1 MLTISPVNNLEYYSN
16 LAEEDYYVDG
26 GEPPGIWCGLG
37 AQQLNLQDKLVSK
50 SNYQNLMH
58 GYSPRG
64 KPLVQNAG
72 SDKRRNAWDLC
83 LSAPKSVSLLW
94 ARGNEELRQK
104 IQNAQKLAVRAAID
118 FIERNAA
125 VTRRGKAGERTES
138 TAGLVVASFDHCTS
152 RDLDFQIHTHN
163 LVCNLAPRSDG
174 SWGSIDSRKI
184 YRWQK
189 AAGAIYRAELAL
201 QVRSLGF
208 QLEQDGDSFRVKGIS
223 KSLCDF
229 FSKRSESI
237 SKELTSKGINSSASK
252 AGSHLKLVTRKH
264 KQPVNHHKLIS
275 NWQAELNA
283 LGCKEQLLQTIRS
296 NELTQT
302 SQFIE
307 TDLILEE
314 LTEKT
319 ATFRSQ
325 DLCYQ
330 VAINAVA
337 AGLSA
342 KEAEQYVGQII
353 RSSEVIELTEKSLG
367 ETIYTTS
374 TVLDNEQSMIKLAKK
389 LATTRSKEI
398 VKKEIHTA
406 IKSAEDALG
415 FGFDE
420 EQIEAVFSALSG
432 SDLNI
437 TQGSAGAGKTTL
449 MLAARH
455 AYASCGYKVQGAC
468 IAKKAAD
475 NLFEETDIE
484 SSTISSLLAKIE
496 RGTNPLSNAD
506 VLIIDEAGQ
515 VPSHY
520 LQQLLFCAEKAKCKL
535 ILSGEDK
542 QLDAITRG
550 GALRYLSRP
559 EVIGTQRIE
568 NIRRQRFNW
577 ARQTVADFRD
587 GKSVQALQ
595 ALKKHGCLHWEDS
608 SEAIKKTLIS
618 HWHQYQKNNPEKST
632 LVMAQ
637 RWRDVKELSMLI
649 RNIHIN
655 EGRVGQENLSLVCSV
670 SDKQFEFKYSTGD
683 RVKFCRNDYRH
694 LKVSNGTLG
703 TIQELHKLPD
713 SDIRFT
719 IATDDKRIVTFLA
732 SEYSDELGTNLC
744 LAYALTVYS
753 AQGTTIDGNT
763 FTYYTGGMDRANTYV
778 AASRH
783 KDESH
788 IFCNRR
794 EIDERLG
801 ANDTDRKI
809 DDKERR
815 HCLAAMM
822 SRENAAKLAIELLPE
837 NHIMNAPEVVE
848 DLELQI

>member
-1 MLTISPVNNLEYYSN
+1 MLTISPVNNLDYYSN

-26 GEPPGIWCGLG
+26 GEPPGVWNGLG
-37 AQQLNLQDKLVSK
+37 AQQLSLQDKLVSK
-50 SNYQNLMH
+50 SDYQNLMN
-58 GYSPRG
+58 GYSPTG

-94 ARGNEELRQK
+94 ARGNEEMRQK
-104 IQNAQKLAVRAAID
+104 IQNAQKLAVRASID

-125 VTRRGKAGERTES
+125 VTRRDKAGGRIES

-163 LVCNLAPRSDG
+163 LVCNVAPRNDG

-189 AAGAIYRAELAL
+189 AAGAIYRAELAS
-201 QVRSLGF
+201 QVRALGF
-208 QLEQDGDSFRVKGIS
+208 QIEQDSDSFHVKGIS

-237 SKELTSKGINSSASK
+237 SKELTNRGINSSASK
-252 AGSHLKLVTRKH
+252 SGSYLKLATRQH

-283 LGCKEQLLQTIRS
+283 LGCNEQLLQTIRS
-296 NELTQT
+296 NEPTQT

-314 LTEKT
+314 LTEKA
-319 ATFRSQ
+319 ATFRPQ

-330 VAINAVA
+330 VAINAIA

-342 KEAEQYVGQII
+342 KEAEQYVRQII

-367 ETIYTTS
+367 EPIYTTL

-389 LATTRSKEI
+389 LATTTSKDI
-398 VKKEIHTA
+398 GKKEIYTA
-406 IKSAEDALG
+406 IKSAEDVLG

-420 EQIEAVFSALSG
+420 EQVEAVFSALSG
-432 SDLNI
+432 PDLNI

-455 AYASCGYKVQGAC
+455 AYASCGYRVLGAC

-484 SSTISSLLAKIE
+484 SSTISSLLVKIE

-568 NIRRQRFNW
+568 NIRRQRLNW

-587 GKSVQALQ
+587 GKSAQALQ
-595 ALKKHGCLHWEDS
+595 SLKKHGCLHWDDS
-608 SEAIKKTLIS
+608 SEAVKNTLIA
-618 HWHQYQKNNPEKST
+618 HWYQYQKNNPEKST

-655 EGRVGQENLSLVCSV
+655 EGRVGQENISLVCSV
-670 SDKQFEFKYSTGD
+670 SDKQFEFEYSKGD

-703 TIQELHKLPD
+703 TIQELQRLPGGD
-713 SDIRFT
+713 VRFT
-719 IATDDKRIVTFLA
+719 IATDDKRVVSFLA
-732 SEYSDELGTNLC
+732 SEYRDELGTNLC

-763 FTYYTGGMDRANTYV
+763 FTYYTAGMDRANTYV

-822 SRENAAKLAIELLPE
+822 SRENTAKLAIELLPE

>member
-1 MLTISPVNNLEYYSN
+1 MLTISPVNNLDYYSN

-26 GEPPGIWCGLG
+26 GEPPGIWYGLG
-37 AQQLNLQDKLVSK
+37 AQQLNLKDKLVSK
-50 SNYQNLMH
+50 SDYQNLMH
-58 GYSPRG
+58 GYSPTG

-72 SDKRRNAWDLC
+72 CDKRRNAWDLC

-104 IQNAQKLAVRAAID
+104 IQNAQKLAIRASID

-125 VTRRGKAGERTES
+125 VTRRGKSGERTES

-163 LVCNLAPRSDG
+163 LVCNVAPRNDG
-174 SWGSIDSRKI
+174 SWGSIDSRKM

-189 AAGAIYRAELAL
+189 AAGAIYRAELAS
-201 QVRSLGF
+201 QIRVLGF
-208 QLEQDGDSFRVKGIS
+208 HLKQDGDSFHVKGVS
-223 KSLCDF
+223 KDLCEY

-237 SKELTSKGINSSASK
+237 SKELTNRGLKSSASQ
-252 AGSHLKLVTRKH
+252 AGSHFKLVTRQH
-264 KQPVNHHKLIS
+264 KQPVNHQKLIS
-275 NWQAELNA
+275 NWQAELTA
-283 LGCKEQLLQTIRS
+283 LGCKEDLIQTISS
-296 NELTQT
+296 NEPVKI
-302 SQFIE
+302 SKFIE

-319 ATFRSQ
+319 ATFRPQ

-337 AGLSA
+337 TGLSA
-342 KEAEQYVGQII
+342 KEAEQYVRQII
-353 RSSEVIELTEKSLG
+353 RSSEVVELTEKSLG
-367 ETIYTTS
+367 EPIYTTL
-374 TVLDNEQSMIKLAKK
+374 TVLDNEQSMIKLAKQ
-389 LATTRSKEI
+389 LATTTSKSI
-398 VKKEIHTA
+398 GKKEIYSA
-406 IKSAEDALG
+406 VKSAESELG

-420 EQIEAVFSALSG
+420 EQLEAIFSALNG
-432 SDLNI
+432 PDLNI

-449 MLAARH
+449 MLAARY
-455 AYASCGYKVQGAC
+455 AYASNGYKVLGAC

-475 NLFEETDIE
+475 NLSEETGIE

-496 RGTNPLSNAD
+496 RGANPLSSTD

-520 LQQLLFCAEKAKCKL
+520 LQQLLFCAEKVKCKL
-535 ILSGEDK
+535 ILTGEEK

-568 NIRRQRFNW
+568 NIRRQRLNW

-595 ALKKHGCLHWEDS
+595 SLKAHDCLHWEDS
-608 SEAIKKTLIS
+608 SEAVKNTLIA
-618 HWHQYQKNNPEKST
+618 HWYQYQKNNPEKST

-637 RWRDVKELSMLI
+637 RWRDVKELSKLI
-649 RNIHIN
+649 RDIHIS
-655 EGRVGQENLSLVCSV
+655 EGRVGNENILLECSV
-670 SDKQFEFKYSTGD
+670 SGKLFEFEYSKGD

-703 TIQELHKLPD
+703 TIQELHKLPGGD
-713 SDIRFT
+713 VRFT
-719 IATDDKRIVTFLA
+719 VETDDKRVVIFLA
-732 SEYSDELGTNLC
+732 SEYRDELGTNIC

-763 FTYYTGGMDRANTYV
+763 FTYYTAGMDRANTYV

-788 IFCNRR
+788 VFCNRK

-801 ANDTDRKI
+801 FYDTGRSICDM
-809 DDKERR
+809 ER
-815 HCLAAMM
+815 HDCLGAMM
-822 SRENAAKLAIELLPE
+822 SRESYAKLAIEQLPE
-837 NHIMNAPEVVE
+837 KNIMEELKVVE

>member
-16 LAEEDYYVDG
+16 LTEEDYYVDG
-26 GEPPGIWCGLG
+26 GEPPGVWYGLG
-37 AQQLNLQDKLVSK
+37 AQQLSLQDKLVSK
-50 SNYQNLMH
+50 TDYQNLMH
-58 GYSPRG
+58 GYSPTG

-72 SDKRRNAWDLC
+72 SDKRRYAWDLC

-94 ARGNEELRQK
+94 ARGNEEMRQK
-104 IQNAQKLAVRAAID
+104 IQNAQKLAVRASID

-152 RDLDFQIHTHN
+152 RELDFQIHTHN
-163 LVCNLAPRSDG
+163 LVCNLAPRTDG

-208 QLEQDGDSFRVKGIS
+208 QLEQDGDSFHVKGIS

-237 SKELTSKGINSSASK
+237 SKELTNRGINSSASK
-252 AGSHLKLVTRKH
+252 AGSHLKLATRRH
-264 KQPVNHHKLIS
+264 KQPVNHQKLIS
-275 NWQAELNA
+275 NWQAELTA
-283 LGCKEQLLQTIRS
+283 LGCNEQLLQAIRS
-296 NELTQT
+296 NEPPQT

-307 TDLILEE
+307 TNLILED

-319 ATFRSQ
+319 ATFRPQ
-325 DLCYQ
+325 DLCYE

-353 RSSEVIELTEKSLG
+353 KSSEVVELTAKSPD
-367 ETIYTTS
+367 EPIYTTL
-374 TVLDNEQSMIKLAKK
+374 TVLDNEQSMIKLAKQ
-389 LATTRSKEI
+389 LATTTSKNI
-398 VKKEIHTA
+398 SKKA
-406 IKSAEDALG
+406 IYSAVKSAEDELG

-420 EQIEAVFSALSG
+420 EQLEAIFAALSG
-432 SDLNI
+432 PDLNI

-449 MLAARH
+449 MLAARY
-455 AYASCGYKVQGAC
+455 AYASFGYKVLGTC

-475 NLFEETDIE
+475 NLYEETGIE
-484 SSTISSLLAKIE
+484 SCTISSLLTKIE
-496 RGTNPLSNAD
+496 SGTNPLSNTD
-506 VLIIDEAGQ
+506 VLVVDEAGQ

-520 LQQLLFCAEKAKCKL
+520 LQQLLYCADKANCKL

-559 EVIGTQRIE
+559 EIIGTQRIE
-568 NIRRQRFNW
+568 NIRRQRLNW

-595 ALKKHGCLHWEDS
+595 SLKAHDCLHWEDS
-608 SEAIKKTLIS
+608 SDVVKNTLIA
-618 HWHQYQKNNPEKST
+618 HWYQYQKNNPEKST

-670 SDKQFEFKYSTGD
+670 SDKQFEFEYSKGD

-703 TIQELHKLPD
+703 TIQELQRCPGGD
-713 SDIRFT
+713 VRFT
-719 IATDDKRIVTFLA
+719 IATDDKRVVTFLA
-732 SEYSDELGTNLC
+732 SEYRDELGTNLC

-763 FTYYTGGMDRANTYV
+763 FIYYTAGMDRANTYV

-788 IFCNRR
+788 FFCNRR

-801 ANDTDRKI
+801 VNDTGRAI
-809 DDKERR
+809 NESERQL
-815 HCLAAMM
+815 CLAAMM
-822 SRENAAKLAIELLPE
+822 SRENSARLATELVPE
-837 NHIMNAPEVVE
+837 RYIMGIREVTE
-848 DLELQI
+848 DLEL

>member
-1 MLTISPVNNLEYYSN
+1 MLTISPVNNLDYYSN

-26 GEPPGIWCGLG
+26 GEPPGIWYGLG
-37 AQQLNLQDKLVSK
+37 AQQLSLQGKLVSK
-50 SNYQNLMH
+50 SDYQNLMH
-58 GYSPRG
+58 GYSLTG
-64 KPLVQNAG
+64 KLLVQNAG

-94 ARGNEELRQK
+94 ARGNEELRQE
-104 IQNAQKLAVRAAID
+104 IQKAQKLAVRASID

-152 RDLDFQIHTHN
+152 RDLDFQIHSHN
-163 LVCNLAPRSDG
+163 LVCNAAPRNDG
-174 SWGSIDSRKI
+174 SWGGIDSRKI

-189 AAGAIYRAELAL
+189 AAGAIYRAELAS
-201 QVRSLGF
+201 QVRALGF
-208 QLEQDGDSFRVKGIS
+208 QIEQDGDSFQVKGIS

-237 SKELTSKGINSSASK
+237 SKELTNRGINSSASK
-252 AGSHLKLVTRKH
+252 AGSYLKLATRQH
-264 KQPVNHHKLIS
+264 KQPVNHQKLIS
-275 NWQAELNA
+275 NWQAELTA
-283 LGCKEQLLQTIRS
+283 LDCKEELIQAIRT
-296 NELTQT
+296 NEPAKT

-314 LTEKT
+314 LTERT
-319 ATFRSQ
+319 ATFKLQ
-325 DLCYQ
+325 DLYYQ
-330 VAINAVA
+330 VAINAVSA
-337 AGLSA
+337 RLSA

-353 RSSEVIELTEKSLG
+353 RSGEVVELTEKSLG
-367 ETIYTTS
+367 EPIYTTL
-374 TVLDNEQSMIKLAKK
+374 TVLDNEQSMIKLAKQ
-389 LATTRSKEI
+389 LAKTTSKNI
-398 VKKEIHTA
+398 NKKA
-406 IKSAEDALG
+406 IYSAVKSAEDELG

-420 EQIEAVFSALSG
+420 EQLEAIFSALDG
-432 SDLNI
+432 PDLNI

-455 AYASCGYKVQGAC
+455 AYTSCGYKVLGAC

-475 NLFEETDIE
+475 NLFEETGIE

-496 RGTNPLSNAD
+496 RGTNPLSSTD
-506 VLIIDEAGQ
+506 VLIVDEAGQ

-568 NIRRQRFNW
+568 NIRRQRLHW
-577 ARQTVADFRD
+577 ARQTVANFRD

-595 ALKKHGCLHWEDS
+595 YLMMHGCLHWEDS
-608 SEAIKKTLIS
+608 SEAVKNTLIA
-618 HWHQYQKNNPEKST
+618 HWYQYQKNNPEKST
-632 LVMAQ
+632 LVIAQ

-655 EGRVGQENLSLVCSV
+655 EGRVGHENISLVCSV
-670 SDKQFEFKYSTGD
+670 SDKQFEFEYSKGD
-683 RVKFCRNDYRH
+683 RVKFCRNDHRH

-703 TIQELHKLPD
+703 TIQELHKLPGG
-713 SDIRFT
+713 DIRFT
-719 IATDDKRIVTFLA
+719 VATDDKRVVTFLA

-763 FTYYTGGMDRANTYV
+763 FTYYTAGMDRANTYV

-801 ANDTDRKI
+801 VNDTGRKI
-809 DDKERR
+809 NESERQ

-822 SRENAAKLAIELLPE
+822 SRENSARLATELVPE
-837 NHIMNAPEVVE
+837 KHIMDIPEVAE
-848 DLELQI
+848 DLEFQI